1 MAVLSVALVVALVT
15 LGADAHSF
23 RPWVELAHPDV
34 EWISGASL
42 ATQLEEGADV
52 MLIDVRP
59 EEEYDVSHLPGAHR
73 AGARPA
79 PGQAVVVYCSLG
91 VRSADYAERLVS
103 EGVDVLN
110 LDGGIFAW
118 ANAGR
123 PMENEGGATHEVHPY
138 NHFFGL
144 FLEE

>member
-1 MAVLSVALVVALVT
+1 MALLSVALVVVVVA

-34 EWISGASL
+34 EWIGGASL
-42 ATQLEEGADV
+42 AAQLEEGADV

-59 EEEYDVSHLPGAHR
+59 QEEYDVSHLPGAQR
-73 AGARPA
+73 LGTAPG

-91 VRSADYAERLVS
+91 VRSADYAERLRS
-103 EGVDVLN
+103 EGVDVRN

-123 PMENEGGATHEVHPY
+123 PIENEEGATREVHPY
-138 NHFFGL
+138 NRFFGL